1 MEFVNALCFVGR
13 KDATQMIV
21 QGPNNK
27 RNRSVQLEERYT
39 AVSGPGTYYLSH
51 FSPEDCKGGTIAKK
65 LFDLF
70 KDTELELKLAIVG
83 TNGTASMTGK
93 HNGCLRG
100 LEELLNKP
108 LQWIVCLLYTNE
120 LPLRVVFGV
129 LDGSLSGPDTFVGP
143 IGKKLHR
150 PVSSWTTTR
159 FYYC

>member
-1 MEFVNALCFVGR
+1 MNALCFVGR

-27 RNRSVQLEERYT
+27 HNRSVQLEERYT

-51 FSPEDCKGGTIAKK
+51 FSPEDGKGRTIAKK

-70 KDTELELKLAIVG
+70 KDTELELKLAIAG
-83 TNGTASMTGK
+83 ANGTASMTGK

-108 LQWIVCLLYTNE
+108 LQWIDWIVCLLYTIE

-129 LDGSLSGPDTFVGP
+129 LDGSSSSPDTFVGP
-143 IGKKLHR
+143 IGKKLRR
-150 PVSSWTTTR
+150 PAPSCTTTR
-159 FYYC
+159 FYHC